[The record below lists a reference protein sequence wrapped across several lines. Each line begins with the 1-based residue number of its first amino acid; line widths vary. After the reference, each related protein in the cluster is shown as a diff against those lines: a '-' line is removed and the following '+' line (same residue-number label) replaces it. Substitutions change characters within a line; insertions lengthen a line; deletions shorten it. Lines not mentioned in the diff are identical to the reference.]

1 MKSSQNKFF
10 WVLSFIIIIFS
21 LLGLLYGSIILIGGD
36 EYIEIIENYWQ
47 LFRNFLLLNGFW
59 LFVSIAILPGFIL
72 PCAPLLL
79 LAGIWGTEFG
89 VAQACLY
96 SVLALTINLIWTY
109 WFACGPGRKIVN
121 RLLKIFKYEIPE
133 LPSQNLNQWAIIL
146 RLTPG
151 IPFIFTNYGL
161 GLLKM
166 PFVKYILIST
176 PIISI
181 TDCGFVLASAGI
193 FGGSWKYIWG
203 GISILIIMI
212 LVGRILSKRKKHAN

>member
-47 LFRNFLLLNGFW
+47 LFRNFLLINGFW

-89 VAQACLY
+89 VVQACLY

-109 WFACGPGRKIVN
+109 WFAYGPGRKIVN
-121 RLLKIFKYEIPE
+121 RLLKIFKYEIPV

>member
-1 MKSSQNKFF
+1 LKSSQNKFF

-109 WFACGPGRKIVN
+109 WFAYGPGRKIVN

>member
-109 WFACGPGRKIVN
+109 WFAYGPGRKIVN
-121 RLLKIFKYEIPE
+121 RLLKVFKYEIPE

>member
-109 WFACGPGRKIVN
+109 WFAYGPGRKIVN
-121 RLLKIFKYEIPE
+121 RLLKVFKYEIPE

-166 PFVKYILIST
+166 PFVKYMLIST

-212 LVGRILSKRKKHAN
+212 LVGRILSKRKQHAN

>member
-10 WVLSFIIIIFS
+10 WVLSFVIIIFS

-109 WFACGPGRKIVN
+109 WFAYGPGRKIVN
-121 RLLKIFKYEIPE
+121 RLLKVFKDEIPE
-133 LPSQNLNQWAIIL
+133 LPSQNLNQWAVIL

>member
-96 SVLALTINLIWTY
+96 SVLALTVNLIWTY
-109 WFACGPGRKIVN
+109 WFAYGPGRKIVN

>member
-1 MKSSQNKFF
+1 MKSSQSKFF
-10 WVLSFIIIIFS
+10 WVLSFVIIIFS
-21 LLGLLYGSIILIGGD
+21 LLGLLYGSIILIGGN
-36 EYIEIIENYWQ
+36 EYIEIIEKYWQ
-47 LFRNFLLLNGFW
+47 VFRNFLLLNGFW
-59 LFVSIAILPGFIL
+59 LFLSIAILPGFIL

-89 VAQACLY
+89 VVQACLY

-109 WFACGPGRKIVN
+109 WFAYGPGRKIVN
-121 RLLKIFKYEIPE
+121 KLLNKFKYKIPE
-133 LPSQNLNQWAIIL
+133 LPSRNLNQWALIL

-166 PFVKYILIST
+166 PFMKYLYIST

-193 FGGSWKYIWG
+193 FGGSWKYIWS
-203 GISILIIMI
+203 GISILIAMI

>member
-89 VAQACLY
+89 VVQACLY

-109 WFACGPGRKIVN
+109 WFAYGPGRKIVN
-121 RLLKIFKYEIPE
+121 RLLKVFKYEIPE

-212 LVGRILSKRKKHAN
+212 LVGRILSKRKQHAN

>member
-10 WVLSFIIIIFS
+10 WVLSFVIIIFS

-96 SVLALTINLIWTY
+96 SVLALTVNLIWTY
-109 WFACGPGRKIVN
+109 WFAYGPGRKIVN

>member
-109 WFACGPGRKIVN
+109 WFAYGPGRKIVN

>member
-109 WFACGPGRKIVN
+109 WFAYGPGRKIVN
-121 RLLKIFKYEIPE
+121 RLLKVFKYEISE

-166 PFVKYILIST
+166 PFVKYMLIST

>member
-21 LLGLLYGSIILIGGD
+21 LLGLLYGRIILIGGD
-36 EYIEIIENYWQ
+36 EYIEIIANYWQ

-109 WFACGPGRKIVN
+109 WFAYGPGRKIVN

-133 LPSQNLNQWAIIL
+133 LPSQNLNQWAVIL

>member
-89 VAQACLY
+89 VVQACLY
-96 SVLALTINLIWTY
+96 SILALTINLIWTY
-109 WFACGPGRKIVN
+109 CFAYGPGRKIVN

-133 LPSQNLNQWAIIL
+133 LPSQNLDQSAIIL

>member
-109 WFACGPGRKIVN
+109 WFAYGPGRKIVN

-166 PFVKYILIST
+166 PFVKYMLIST

-212 LVGRILSKRKKHAN
+212 LVGRILSKRKQHAN

>member
-133 LPSQNLNQWAIIL
+133 LPSQNLNQWAVIL

>member
-10 WVLSFIIIIFS
+10 WVLSFVIIIFS

-109 WFACGPGRKIVN
+109 WFAYGPGRKIVN

-133 LPSQNLNQWAIIL
+133 LPSQNLNQWAVIL

-166 PFVKYILIST
+166 PFVKYMLIST

-212 LVGRILSKRKKHAN
+212 LVGRILSKRKQHAN

>member
-21 LLGLLYGSIILIGGD
+21 GLGLLYGSIILIGGD

-47 LFRNFLLLNGFW
+47 LFRNFLLINGFW

-89 VAQACLY
+89 VVQACLY

-109 WFACGPGRKIVN
+109 WFAYGPGRKIVN
-121 RLLKIFKYEIPE
+121 RLLKIFKYEIPV

>member
-109 WFACGPGRKIVN
+109 WFAYGPGRKIVN

-146 RLTPG
+146 RLSPG

-166 PFVKYILIST
+166 PFVKYMLIST

>member
-1 MKSSQNKFF
+1 LKSSQNKFF

-109 WFACGPGRKIVN
+109 WFAYGPGRKIVN

-166 PFVKYILIST
+166 PFVKYMLIST

-212 LVGRILSKRKKHAN
+212 LVGRILSKRKQHAN

>member
-109 WFACGPGRKIVN
+109 WFAYGPGRKIVN
-121 RLLKIFKYEIPE
+121 RLLKVFKYEIPE

-166 PFVKYILIST
+166 PFVKYMLIST

>member
-10 WVLSFIIIIFS
+10 WVLSFVIIIFS

-109 WFACGPGRKIVN
+109 WFAYGPGRKIVN